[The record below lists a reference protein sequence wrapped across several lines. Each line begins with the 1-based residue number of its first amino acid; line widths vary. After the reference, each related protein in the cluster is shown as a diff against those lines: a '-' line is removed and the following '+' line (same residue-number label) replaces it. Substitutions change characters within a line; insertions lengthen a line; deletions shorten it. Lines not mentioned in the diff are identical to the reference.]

1 MRFPCVRARI
11 ICTIH
16 PLHLVE
22 LQLFLFHVC
31 VCVFPM
37 YMYSRSVASSVHF
50 SCFISEECGF
60 SVHFSCFLSEKCA
73 SSLQCSLISPGKV
86 REGYFCFPYM
96 RFHTNIRI
104 LCFCFCS
111 SFAVV
116 SSICETGMHVL
127 HSPLLPTFF
136 YNDIQGPLYY
146 NYNSQK
152 IDVNFPRLYI

>member
-11 ICTIH
+11 LCTM
-16 PLHLVE
+16 LLFHLVE
-22 LQLFLFHVC
+22 LQLFLFHVYA
-31 VCVFPM
+31 CVFPM
-37 YMYSRSVASSVHF
+37 YMYSRSVASSVEC
-50 SCFISEECGF
+50 SCFI
-60 SVHFSCFLSEKCA
+60 SEKCA